1 MIYRLLD
8 ADSPM
13 LKVKLEPFTLES
25 LQENWNM
32 TPAELK
38 ENLAETMRHYK
49 GIGLSANQCGISVRA
64 FVMYTSLNP
73 ENIELFMNPK
83 IVWESEE
90 TENITEGCLTFPGV
104 FMSLKRPKTIEIEY
118 MDAKGETQTRKF
130 TGLTARVFQH
140 EYDHMEGT
148 NFTERASKLKLQ
160 RALKKAKKKF
170 NLF

>member
-1 MIYRLLD
+1 
-8 ADSPM
+8 
-13 LKVKLEPFTLES
+13 
-25 LQENWNM
+25 
-32 TPAELK
+32 
-38 ENLAETMRHYK
+38 
-49 GIGLSANQCGISVRA
+49 
-64 FVMYTSLNP
+64 
-73 ENIELFMNPK
+73 
-83 IVWESEE
+83 
-90 TENITEGCLTFPGV
+90 
-104 FMSLKRPKTIEIEY
+104 